1 MGCRAYTRHPYFINK
16 LTHFIYMACNTVTLN
31 GIDARCHTSAGGI
44 KRVLIANVDDVKE
57 IIIDWEEAT
66 QTGSDMVTA
75 ITMNADKKFA
85 EWRFRKNTGS
95 LSTSLAS
102 DPAIGNT
109 TVTTELNLQFT
120 KAEAVKRLEIQS
132 AINAAAI
139 VIVEDMYGQYIL
151 LGNENEVVVSAASM
165 VTGTAATDLNGFT
178 LTLQDISSK
187 LPHFVEAEI
196 IDGLLPEE

>member
-1 MGCRAYTRHPYFINK
+1 
-16 LTHFIYMACNTVTLN
+16 MACNTVTLN
-31 GIDARCHTSAGGI
+31 GIDARCETSAGGI

-57 IIIDWEEAT
+57 ITIDPT
-66 QTGSDMVTA
+66 TSIVTA
-75 ITMNADKKFA
+75 IDAAGKFA
-85 EWRFRKNTGS
+85 EWKFRKNTGS

-132 AINAAAI
+132 AINAAAM

-178 LTLQDISSK
+178 LTLQDVSTE
-187 LPHFVEAEI
+187 LPHFVEADI
-196 IDGLLPEE
+196 IAGLLP

>member
-1 MGCRAYTRHPYFINK
+1 
-16 LTHFIYMACNTVTLN
+16 MACNTVTLN
-31 GIDARCHTSAGGI
+31 GIDARCETSAGGI

-57 IIIDWEEAT
+57 ITIDPT
-66 QTGSDMVTA
+66 TSIVTA
-75 ITMNADKKFA
+75 IDAAGKFA
-85 EWRFRKNTGS
+85 EWKFRKNTGS

-178 LTLQDISSK
+178 LTLQDVSTE
-187 LPHFVEAEI
+187 LPHFVEAGI
-196 IDGLLPEE
+196 IAGLLP

>member
-1 MGCRAYTRHPYFINK
+1 
-16 LTHFIYMACNTVTLN
+16 MACNTVTLN
-31 GIDARCHTSAGGI
+31 GIDARCETSAGGI
-44 KRVLIANVDDVKE
+44 KRVLIANIDDVNE
-57 IIIDWEEAT
+57 ITIDPTTSII
-66 QTGSDMVTA
+66 TA
-75 ITMNADKKFA
+75 IDAAGKFA
-85 EWRFRKNTGS
+85 EWKFRKNTGS

-165 VTGTAATDLNGFT
+165 VTGTAAADLNGFT
-178 LTLQDISSK
+178 LTLQDISTE
-187 LPHFVEAEI
+187 LPHFVEAGI
-196 IDGLLPEE
+196 IAELLA

>member
-1 MGCRAYTRHPYFINK
+1 MGCRAYTRHPYFINQ

-31 GIDARCHTSAGGI
+31 GIDARCETSAGGI
-44 KRVLIANVDDVKE
+44 KRVLIANIDDVKE
-57 IIIDWEEAT
+57 ITIDPT
-66 QTGSDMVTA
+66 TSIVTA
-75 ITMNADKKFA
+75 IDAAGKFV

-151 LGNENEVVVSAASM
+151 LGKENEVVVSAASM

-178 LTLQDISSK
+178 LTLQDVSTE
-187 LPHFVEAEI
+187 LPHFVEAGI
-196 IDGLLPEE
+196 IAGLLAE